1 LHAGHKN
8 GFLKGCDYFLHSK
21 IEHRD
26 YHRTMNGDLFK
37 NWVENQLI
45 PALRELSGK
54 TVIIMDNAPYRSVVL
69 NKLPTSNVSKSK
81 LQEWA
86 SSQNIT
92 FDQSLNKKNLW
103 NVIKP
108 YLDQARH
115 NRKYEIDEILFKQGY
130 EVLRLPPYHCQYNP
144 IEMVWGYCK
153 SYYNKHIR
161 SQPRSKDKVTNLWK
175 TALSN
180 YTPQMWANS
189 VAHCEK
195 LIKDD
200 WQKLMGNF
208 PIDDIPPIIISLAES
223 DEESSEF
230 SSDAESNYDL
240 PLEKRRK
247 LNNSLDFSSDLQTTN
262 YNDSNINGSTDTDS
276 DVETITI
283 EVI

>member
-92 FDQSLNKKNLW
+92 FDQSLNKK
-103 NVIKP
+103 
-108 YLDQARH
+108 
-115 NRKYEIDEILFKQGY
+115 
-130 EVLRLPPYHCQYNP
+130 
-144 IEMVWGYCK
+144 K
-153 SYYNKHIR
+153 S
-161 SQPRSKDKVTNLWK
+161 
-175 TALSN
+175 
-180 YTPQMWANS
+180 
-189 VAHCEK
+189 
-195 LIKDD
+195 
-200 WQKLMGNF
+200 
-208 PIDDIPPIIISLAES
+208 
-223 DEESSEF
+223 
-230 SSDAESNYDL
+230 
-240 PLEKRRK
+240 LEC
-247 LNNSLDFSSDLQTTN
+247 
-262 YNDSNINGSTDTDS
+262 Y
-276 DVETITI
+276 
-283 EVI
+283 